1 MDARPPPALPGPA
14 AELAKR
20 LHEHL
25 PDLRKRY
32 GIKSLAL
39 FGSYARGDQRPES
52 DLDVLVE
59 FEVAP
64 HLIDLIE
71 LENQLAAL
79 LDVKADLVLKRAL
92 KPRIRQRVLRE
103 AVEI

>member
-1 MDARPPPALPGPA
+1 MDPPPALPGPA
-14 AELAKR
+14 AELARR

-32 GIKSLAL
+32 GIKWLAL

-64 HLIDLIE
+64 HLIQLIE
-71 LENQLAAL
+71 VEDQLSAL
-79 LDVKADLVLKRAL
+79 LDVKVDLVLKRAL
-92 KPRIRQRVLRE
+92 KPRIGERVLRE